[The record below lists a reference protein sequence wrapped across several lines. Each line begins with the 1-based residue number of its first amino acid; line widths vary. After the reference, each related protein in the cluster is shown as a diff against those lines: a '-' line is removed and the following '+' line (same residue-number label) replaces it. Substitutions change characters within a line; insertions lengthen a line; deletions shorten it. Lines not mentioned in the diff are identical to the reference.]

1 LPAPFKKHA
10 LGFVVVDDASEK
22 PLGLYASHS
31 ADETAGSLRHWV
43 VEPDRR
49 KNSLADGSAM
59 SSSCTRHWLAS
70 DAASHTAWASACVT
84 CPVHAAVQG
93 ASGEG
98 GEGGGGEGGG
108 DGPEGAH
115 PRTLFHPFSD
125 TS

>member
-1 LPAPFKKHA
+1 MGMTSQA
-10 LGFVVVDDASEK
+10 
-22 PLGLYASHS
+22 
-31 ADETAGSLRHWV
+31 
-43 VEPDRR
+43 
-49 KNSLADGSAM
+49 
-59 SSSCTRHWLAS
+59 
-70 DAASHTAWASACVT
+70 AWASACVT
-84 CPVHAAVQG
+84 CPVHAAVHG